1 MNHAVATRSGI
12 YWGTV
17 YHARD
22 IPKRHQFSYELP
34 YFLFDLDELPSLDC
48 LSRVFAVNHKA
59 WFSWHDCDHGDGTKR
74 PYREF
79 LDELLVNRG
88 VSRSAKTYL
97 VMTLPRTLGY
107 SFNPL
112 TVVHC
117 LDRQG
122 RALAVVYEVNN
133 TAGARVN
140 YVVTADNQTTQKSMP
155 VSPFFESSGTYQFNA
170 PVPTERLSLNI
181 IYRDVGGS
189 TLKTSF
195 SGCREPF
202 TTASVRRALVAYPLV
217 ALKVIAAIHFE
228 ALKI

>member
-1 MNHAVATRSGI
+1 
-12 YWGTV
+12 
-17 YHARD
+17 
-22 IPKRHQFSYELP
+22 
-34 YFLFDLDELPSLDC
+34 
-48 LSRVFAVNHKA
+48 
-59 WFSWHDCDHGDGTKR
+59 
-74 PYREF
+74 
-79 LDELLVNRG
+79 
-88 VSRSAKTYL
+88 
-97 VMTLPRTLGY
+97 MTLPRTLGY

-140 YVVTADNQTTQKSMP
+140 YVVTADNQTHSEVHARLTIL
-155 VSPFFESSGTYQFNA
+155 FESSGLISSMP